1 VTSLKLTNTSQNDE
15 LKFFG
20 LEPTADELLWHM
32 PITSTVVG
40 ATGTLHGGCALAAVV
55 GALEVVT
62 GRQLAYASA
71 QYLSRVELGSEV
83 TIQLELNAVGN
94 KITQAAGNI
103 IGDGGV
109 VLRALCGF
117 GGRTLPE
124 DRCWIQDRELGDP
137 LLCSKRPQTS
147 ETGVSFTDSTDI
159 RIAQQTPGDG
169 VVQYWARLP
178 GTLASTTMGLTALAD
193 LLPSGMRVSL
203 NKAFRG
209 SSLDN
214 AIRLGQRLASEWI
227 LIEIESFV
235 ISQAIGHGVVRIF
248 SEDGKFLGSATQSF
262 AITKITGE
270 LDR

>member
-1 VTSLKLTNTSQNDE
+1 MTFFKLTDDSQIDE

-20 LEPTADELLWHM
+20 LEPTSDELLWQM
-32 PITSTVVG
+32 PVTSRVVG

-55 GALEVVT
+55 GSLEVVT

-71 QYLSRVELGSEV
+71 QYLSRVTLGSEV

-94 KITQAAGNI
+94 KITQAAGSI
-103 IGDGGV
+103 IGEGGV

-117 GGRTLPE
+117 GGRILP
-124 DRCWIQDRELGDP
+124 DDQCWIRDRELGDP

-147 ETGVSFTDSTDI
+147 ETGVSFTDSADI
-159 RIAQQTPGDG
+159 RIAEQTPGDAI
-169 VVQYWARLP
+169 VQYWARLP

-214 AIRLGQRLASEWI
+214 AIKLGERLVSEWI
-227 LIEIESFV
+227 LIEIETFV
-235 ISQAIGHGVVRIF
+235 VSQGVGHGVVRIF
-248 SEDGKFLGSATQSF
+248 SENGQFLGSGTQSF